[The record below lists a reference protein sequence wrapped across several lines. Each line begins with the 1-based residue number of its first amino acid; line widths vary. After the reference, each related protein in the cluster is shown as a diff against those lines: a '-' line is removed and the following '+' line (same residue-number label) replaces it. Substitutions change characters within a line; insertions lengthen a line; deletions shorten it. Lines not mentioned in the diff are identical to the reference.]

1 MIRVVRIV
9 TIVGAVTIFLASVVS
24 AQEQRRLILPEQRNI
39 EVRSPE
45 QMTRYRLPDTPP
57 PPTVSQP
64 RSTDEQWEL
73 SLDGA
78 IYVGLVNANVIR
90 VVAGTTAV
98 SSGETIYEPAI
109 SNTQIDVSRARFDP
123 TLQSQNTFSRNNDPF
138 GVGVFPGPFSI
149 QGTPTNG
156 FNSSTSLSK
165 SFITGGT
172 LELTDTLTNTFVP
185 GGVLPLNPQTS
196 NNVSLGFTQPLLQGG
211 GSRVNLA
218 PILVAR
224 LNTERSF
231 FQMKDATQDLVLSI
245 IQTYWNLY
253 NAQVTL
259 WARKQQVDQG
269 LEALEKAKAEVI
281 AKRSNESEE
290 AQAQVS
296 YDNFRAQAILAEAN
310 VLTQEALLRNLLG
323 LGPSD
328 PRQIKLMLNPN
339 TSRLPTDWENVL
351 RMAETYRPDI
361 IELKLIL
368 EADNQNL
375 IISRNQ
381 AMPQLNLQGL
391 YRWNGL
397 EGATP
402 NGQTLSTRAGEFGDW
417 QAGVVFSVP
426 LGLRKER
433 AGMRQNE
440 LLIMRDRANLDQ
452 AMHSATHT
460 LAANYRNLAQYYEQY
475 LAYERARKAAE
486 TNVEIQMAEFAFRKN
501 VLYLKVLQAIT
512 DWGNAVTSECQA
524 LIQYNTELANLER
537 QTGTIL
543 ESHGVRFYEE
553 RYGSIGPLGR
563 LFADRCY
570 PMDMR
575 PSENA
580 QSTPVPPSEQYHRPE
595 PIPPPGSL
603 EGL

>member
-1 MIRVVRIV
+1 
-9 TIVGAVTIFLASVVS
+9 
-24 AQEQRRLILPEQRNI
+24 
-39 EVRSPE
+39 
-45 QMTRYRLPDTPP
+45 
-57 PPTVSQP
+57 
-64 RSTDEQWEL
+64 
-73 SLDGA
+73 
-78 IYVGLVNANVIR
+78 
-90 VVAGTTAV
+90 
-98 SSGETIYEPAI
+98 
-109 SNTQIDVSRARFDP
+109 
-123 TLQSQNTFSRNNDPF
+123 
-138 GVGVFPGPFSI
+138 
-149 QGTPTNG
+149 
-156 FNSSTSLSK
+156 
-165 SFITGGT
+165 
-172 LELTDTLTNTFVP
+172 
-185 GGVLPLNPQTS
+185 
-196 NNVSLGFTQPLLQGG
+196 
-211 GSRVNLA
+211 
-218 PILVAR
+218 
-224 LNTERSF
+224 
-231 FQMKDATQDLVLSI
+231 
-245 IQTYWNLY
+245 
-253 NAQVTL
+253 
-259 WARKQQVDQG
+259 
-269 LEALEKAKAEVI
+269 
-281 AKRSNESEE
+281 
-290 AQAQVS
+290 
-296 YDNFRAQAILAEAN
+296 
-310 VLTQEALLRNLLG
+310 
-323 LGPSD
+323 
-328 PRQIKLMLNPN
+328 
-339 TSRLPTDWENVL
+339 
-351 RMAETYRPDI
+351 MAETYRPDI

-375 IISRNQ
+375 TISRNQ

-580 QSTPVPPSEQYHRPE
+580 QSTPVPPSEQYRRPE